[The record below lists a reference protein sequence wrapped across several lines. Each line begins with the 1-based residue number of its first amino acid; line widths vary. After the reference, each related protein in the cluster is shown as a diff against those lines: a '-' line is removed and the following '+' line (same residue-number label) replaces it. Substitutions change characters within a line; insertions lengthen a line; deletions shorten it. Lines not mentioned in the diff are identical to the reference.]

1 MISGTDPSVEAVG
14 VGVSGRTLER
24 DLNILIDGGAD
35 VSDNAGHAPIACVSA
50 RCCSEPCPLVVH
62 ESPEIRTLPMLGGV
76 ISV

>member
-1 MISGTDPSVEAVG
+1 MAGVVG
-14 VGVSGRTLER
+14 VGVICLALRR
-24 DLNILIDGGAD
+24 VVNILIDGEAD
-35 VSDNAGHAPIACVSA
+35 VGHNAGHAPIACVSA